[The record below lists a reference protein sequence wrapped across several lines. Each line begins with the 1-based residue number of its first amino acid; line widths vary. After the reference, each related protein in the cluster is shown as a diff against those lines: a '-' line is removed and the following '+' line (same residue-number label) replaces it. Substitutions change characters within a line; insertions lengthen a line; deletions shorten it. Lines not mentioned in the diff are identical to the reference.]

1 MPGSRARGKRC
12 APPALLTLWALLML
26 WAPGLLAA
34 TVEVFSPQGEVKG
47 VRQVS
52 ARFSEPMV
60 AFGDPRLA
68 EPFDI
73 DCSEKGTARWAD
85 QKNWVYDFERDLP
98 AGEHCAFG
106 VKRDLRTLAG
116 APVEPARFA
125 FSTGGPAVVEHLPW
139 RHAQIDEE
147 QVFILALDARAAEA
161 SILAHAWCDAKGV
174 EERIAVQLVQGAERA
189 AILEARKDFVDR
201 FLLALLK
208 DGRLAG
214 VAERDLLRGT
224 GAEKLR
230 SADPAKLPL
239 TLLRCARRLPAQS
252 PFRLVW
258 GKGIESLSGVPTAQD
273 QVLEFTVRPAFAA
286 SFSCQRANPAAGC
299 LPFAPMQLGFS
310 AAIARASAQKIVLRG
325 PQRAY
330 KPTLPDP
337 SQAGDWVSAVSFA
350 GPFPE
355 QAGFKLEIPADLRD
369 DAGRGLTN
377 QRRFPLVVKTDV
389 APPLAK
395 FPASFGIIELKADA
409 TLPVT
414 LRNLE
419 PQLAGRV
426 WSSAG
431 TGPVPGGV
439 LRIGNADARSVAGW
453 LRRVRE
459 HRDVE
464 WVEGE
469 EGEPSGRMYAAER
482 SILADEPR
490 VRAIKVP
497 KPAGARAFEVVGIP
511 LTRPGFYVVELAS
524 PKLGAALLTGSHPG
538 ATGGEVYHVS
548 TAALVTNLSVHFK
561 HGRESSLVWVTALDS
576 GAPVANAQVS
586 VQDCSGKEHAK
597 ALTDARGLARLPI
610 QLPARDKLPG
620 CLSDHDRQYL
630 VFARL
635 GGDVSFVMSDWD
647 EGISRWRFNL
657 PQASWQ
663 GPFVATTVFD
673 RTLVR
678 AGETVHMKHFYRRH
692 VRGGLRSPA
701 ADTLPRKAS
710 IEHQGGEQRYELP
723 VRWDAR
729 GSAVSDWQVPRDAK
743 TGVYRVVFE
752 DTLNGRAA
760 RRSAGTFRVEEFRV
774 PLMRASI
781 DPPAKL
787 LVNPQRVEIGVQVS
801 YLAGGGAA
809 NAPVKLRSV
818 VQPRAVVFPGYEEFA
833 LLTGAVTEGVQD
845 EPGQA
850 WVRGDTLL
858 ADGDELP
865 ADAARGPATK
875 PLETQS
881 LTLDHGGGGRPALTG
896 IPSQPT
902 PQEIVAELE
911 YTDPNGE
918 VLTTSARVA
927 VWPAALVLGLKPDSW
942 ALSKDQI
949 KFQAVA
955 LDLAGK
961 PLPGVPVALTLFE
974 RKTFSHRKRLLGG
987 FYAYESGAEVKRVKS
1002 VCEGTTDAMGLLFCE
1017 FVSPVSGEVLI
1028 EARARDAAGNPAATH
1043 RSAWVAGGGE
1053 WWFDLSNGDRMDV
1066 LPERKRYEPGGKAVL
1081 QVRMPFRK
1089 AHALV
1094 TVEREGVIDAFV
1106 RELSGKAPVVEVPLR
1121 WNHAPNVFVSV
1132 LAVRGRVGEPR
1143 PTALVDLGKPAFRMG
1158 VAQLDVGWRGFEL
1171 NVKVAADKPVYRVR
1185 ERAKVSVAVRRAAD
1199 GKPPPKGSEVALAAV
1214 DEGLLELAPNDSW
1227 KLLQAMM
1234 QRRGI
1239 EVDTAT
1245 ASMQVVGKRHYGRK
1259 ARAAGGGGGRKTSRE
1274 LFDTLLFWKARVKLD
1289 ARGRAEVEIPLND
1302 SLTSFRIVAVASG
1315 AAGLF
1320 GTGQTTVRSTQ
1331 ELMLFSGLPPL
1342 VREQDG
1348 YRALFT
1354 ARNAGEAPLEIA
1366 LRARVTPELDGAR
1379 GTALAQQPVALSLAP
1394 GASQEVGWDATA
1406 PLGAQAL
1413 HWEVSATARTA
1424 AGESVSDALKVRQSV
1439 IAAVPVRTFQ
1449 ATVAQVERA
1458 VDHPVQMPADAI
1470 PGRGGVRV
1478 TLAPR
1483 LGGELPGV
1491 REFMSR
1497 YAYTCLEQIAS
1508 QAVALRDAGRWSGLM
1523 ASLPT
1528 YLDRDGFAMYF
1539 PGLGRGSDA
1548 LTTYLLSIANEAGW
1562 EIPEAPRARMHGAL
1576 ERFVAGRVTREPEW
1590 RAADLSI
1597 RKIAALQAL
1606 ARWGKA
1612 VQEADLASL
1621 SIDPNLWPTSTV
1633 IDWLDLLARAP
1644 QLAQRDQRL
1653 AEAEQILR
1661 SRLNFQ
1667 GSTMGFSTERTD
1679 YLWWLM
1685 ISGDVNANRML
1696 LSVLQRPQWREDLP
1710 RLARGSLGRQQ
1721 RGHWNTTVA
1730 NAWGVLA
1737 LEKFS
1742 ALLESEPVA
1751 GVTRATLAQQARS
1764 RDWAAGDA
1772 GGEWLLAWPAAPQGG
1787 GPIRGV
1793 LHLTHE
1799 GSGKPWATLQ
1809 SLAAIPLKQALSS
1822 GYRIRRSVSAVE
1834 RKHKDRWSRGD
1845 VMRVRLELEA
1855 QSDMSWVVVNDPL
1868 PAGASALGTGLARD
1882 SQILTA
1888 GERREGWVWPA
1899 FEERRLDSFR
1909 AYYRFVPKGKW
1920 ILEYSVR
1927 LNNPGAFSLP
1937 PTRVEALYAPEMF
1950 GEVPNARLEVVP

>member
-1 MPGSRARGKRC
+1 
-12 APPALLTLWALLML
+12 LLTLWALLML
-26 WAPGLLAA
+26 RAPALLAA

-47 VRQVS
+47 VRQVG

-60 AFGDPRLA
+60 ALGDPRLA

-73 DCSEKGTARWAD
+73 DCSEQGTARWAD

-98 AGEHCAFG
+98 AGVQCAFG

-116 APVEPARFA
+116 AQVEPARFA
-125 FSTGGPAVVEHLPW
+125 FSTGGPAVVEHLPY
-139 RHAQIDEE
+139 RYQQIDEE
-147 QVFILALDARAAEA
+147 QVFILALDAPASEA
-161 SILAHAWCDAKGV
+161 SILAHAWCDAKGI
-174 EERIAVQLVQGAERA
+174 EERIAVQPVQGEERA
-189 AILEARKDFVDR
+189 RILEARKDFVDR
-201 FLLALLK
+201 FLVALFK

-214 VAERDLLRGT
+214 VAERHLLRGT
-224 GAEKLR
+224 SAENLR
-230 SADPAKLPL
+230 AADPAKLPL
-239 TLLRCARRLPAQS
+239 TLLRCARRLPAES
-252 PFRLVW
+252 PLRLVW
-258 GKGIESLSGVPTAQD
+258 GKGIESLSGVPTTQD

-286 SFSCQRANPAAGC
+286 SFSCRRANPAAGC
-299 LPFAPMQLGFS
+299 LPFAPMQLRFS
-310 AAIARASAQKIVLRG
+310 APIARASAQKITLRG
-325 PQRAY
+325 AQKAH
-330 KPTLPDP
+330 KPTLPDA
-337 SQAGDWVSAVSFA
+337 SQAGDWVDAVSFD

-355 QAGFKLEIPADLRD
+355 QAAFKLEIPADLRD
-369 DAGRGLTN
+369 DAGRRLAN
-377 QRRFPLVVKTDV
+377 QRRFPLAVKTDV

-395 FPASFGIIELKADA
+395 FPARFGIIELKADA

-419 PQLAGRV
+419 PQVAARV
-426 WSSAG
+426 WSAAG
-431 TGPVPGGV
+431 AGPVPGGV
-439 LRIGNADARSVAGW
+439 LRIGNADARSVADW
-453 LRRVRE
+453 LRRVRQ
-459 HRDVE
+459 HQNVE

-469 EGEPSGRMYAAER
+469 EGEPGGRAYAAQR
-482 SILADEPR
+482 SILAGEER

-511 LTRPGFYVVELAS
+511 LKRPGFYVVELAS

-561 HGRESSLVWVTALDS
+561 HGRESSLVWVTTLDS
-576 GAPVANAQVS
+576 GAPVARAQVS

-597 ALTDARGLARLPI
+597 ALTDARGLARVPK
-610 QLPARDKLPG
+610 QLPARDRLPG
-620 CLSDHDRQYL
+620 CLSDYDRQYM

-678 AGETVHMKHFYRRH
+678 AGETAHMKHFYRRH

-701 ADTLPRKAS
+701 AGALPKEAS
-710 IEHQGGEQRYELP
+710 IEHQGSEQRYQLP
-723 VRWDAR
+723 VKWDAR
-729 GSAVSDWQVPRDAK
+729 GSAVSDWLVPRDAK

-752 DTLNGRAA
+752 DTLNGRVA

-781 DPPAKL
+781 DPPAKP

-809 NAPVKLRSV
+809 NAPVKVRSV
-818 VQPRAVVFPGYEEFA
+818 VQPRAVGFPGYEEFA
-833 LLTGAVTEGVQD
+833 LLAGAVTEGVQD

-850 WVRGDTLL
+850 WVSGDTLL

-881 LTLDHGGGGRPALTG
+881 LTLDNGGGGKLALTG
-896 IPSQPT
+896 IPSRPT
-902 PQEIVAELE
+902 PQEVVTELE

-918 VLTTSARVA
+918 VLTTSARIA
-927 VWPAALVLGLKPDSW
+927 VWPAGLVLGLKPDSW
-942 ALSKDQI
+942 ALSKDKV

-961 PLPGVPVALTLFE
+961 PLQGVPVALTLFE

-987 FYAYESGAEVKRVKS
+987 FYAYQSGAEIKRVNS
-1002 VCEGTTDAMGLLFCE
+1002 VCEGTTDAKGLLFCE
-1017 FVSPVSGEVLI
+1017 FASPVSGEVLI
-1028 EARARDAAGNPAATH
+1028 EARARDAAGNQAATYS
-1043 RSAWVAGGGE
+1043 SAWVAGGGE
-1053 WWFDLSNGDRMDV
+1053 WWFDLSNDDRMDV
-1066 LPERKRYEPGGKAVL
+1066 LPERKRYEPGEKAVL

-1089 AHALV
+1089 AYALV
-1094 TVEREGVIDAFV
+1094 TVEREGVMDAFV
-1106 RELSGKAPVVEVPLR
+1106 QELSGKAPVVEVPLR

-1132 LAVRGRVGEPR
+1132 LAVRGRVGDVR
-1143 PTALVDLGKPAFRMG
+1143 PTALVDLGKPAFKMG
-1158 VAQLDVGWRGFEL
+1158 VAQIDVGWRGFEL
-1171 NVKVAADKPVYRVR
+1171 KVKVTADKPLYRVR
-1185 ERAKVSVAVRRAAD
+1185 ERAKVGVAVRRAAD
-1199 GKPPPKGSEVALAAV
+1199 GKPPPKGAEVALAAV

-1259 ARAAGGGGGRKTSRE
+1259 AREAGGGGGRKTSRE
-1274 LFDTLLFWKARVKLD
+1274 LFDTLLFWQARVKLD
-1289 ARGRAEVEIPLND
+1289 ARGRANVEIPLND

-1315 AAGLF
+1315 GAGLF
-1320 GTGQTTVRSTQ
+1320 GTGQTTVRSSQ

-1354 ARNAGEAPLEIA
+1354 ARNAGDAPLEIA
-1366 LRARVTPELDGAR
+1366 LRAQVAPEADGAR
-1379 GTALAQQPVALSLAP
+1379 GAALEQEPVALSLAP
-1394 GASQEVGWDATA
+1394 GASQEVGWEARA

-1413 HWEVSATARTA
+1413 HWEVSASAKTA
-1424 AGESVSDALKVRQSV
+1424 AGQSVNDALEVRQSV

-1449 ATVAQVERA
+1449 ATVAQVERGF
-1458 VDHPVQMPADAI
+1458 DLPVQMPGDAI

-1478 TLAPR
+1478 TLAPK

-1508 QAVALRDAGRWSGLM
+1508 QAVALRDAGRWSRLM

-1528 YLDRDGFAMYF
+1528 HLDRDGFAMYF

-1562 EIPEAPRARMHGAL
+1562 EIPEAPRARMQRAL
-1576 ERFVAGRVTREPEW
+1576 EGFVAGQVTREPEW

-1612 VQEADLASL
+1612 VQDGDLASL
-1621 SIDPNLWPTSTV
+1621 SIEPNLWPTSAV
-1633 IDWLDLLARAP
+1633 IDWLDLLGRAP
-1644 QLAQRDQRL
+1644 QVAQRDQRL

-1667 GSTMGFSTERTD
+1667 GATMGFSTERTD

-1696 LSVLQRPQWREDLP
+1696 LAALQRPQWREDLP

-1742 ALLESEPVA
+1742 ALLETEPVA
-1751 GVTRATLAQQARS
+1751 GVTRATLALQARS
-1764 RDWAAGDA
+1764 RDWGAGEA
-1772 GGEWLLAWPAAPQGG
+1772 GAEWLFAWPAAPQGAK
-1787 GPIRGV
+1787 PVRGT
-1793 LHLTHE
+1793 LHLAHE

-1822 GYRIRRSVSAVE
+1822 GYRIKRSIGAVE

-1868 PAGASALGTGLARD
+1868 PGGASALGTGLARD

-1950 GEVPNARLEVVP
+1950 GELPNAVLEIVP